1 MITMEEM
8 RRFCGPKG
16 QEAWLQAFVDLA
28 PEMFAAYQFSA
39 RDWQHFA
46 GQWGHET
53 NGLSLREMRENMT
66 FTTGQRIREVYSY
79 RLRLALETDPQ
90 LRMQYGTVA
99 KLAAALVRQP
109 DYLADIV
116 YGGREG
122 TPWMDGSKYIGRG
135 PTQITHLNNYRAI
148 ASEIARVG
156 GPTVDLVAAPARLEE
171 PEMGVRAAFADWHLK
186 DLSRY
191 ARQDDVDRVSAKLNT
206 GSSSKVSITNGL
218 DSRRRWT
225 AKAKVVWPALETQ
238 PEAAPDTEPAR
249 SVVAAG
255 AAPSA
260 PAAVP
265 ATLGEG
271 DEGEAV
277 TALQRRLVA
286 LGYPVGD
293 VDGHFGTLTRRALV
307 AFQSEHAL
315 DADGVAGPATQAAL
329 AASAPAD
336 LGARASVTADELKAR
351 GSTQVSLGLRVQAF
365 GRWLLSLV
373 GLEAGTQAT
382 TGVSLLET
390 GVGQAEKLGALAT
403 RVDKLVGAKIKLA
416 PSLTPKL
423 FLLLAAI
430 AAGVLLWRWGGRI
443 VADRVAKHRSGEHL
457 STGPS

>member
-8 RRFCGPKG
+8 RRFCGPRG
-16 QEAWLQAFVDLA
+16 QEAWLKAFVDLA
-28 PEMFAAYQFSA
+28 PEMFAAYGFTA
-39 RDWQHFA
+39 LDWQHFA

-53 NGLSLREMRENMT
+53 NGLSLAEMRENMT
-66 FTTGQRIREVYSY
+66 FTTGKRIREVYSY

-90 LRMQYGTVA
+90 LRMQYGTVG
-99 KLAAALVRQP
+99 KLAAALVRNP

-135 PTQITHLNNYRAI
+135 PMQITHLNNYRAI
-148 ASEIARVG
+148 GAEIARVG
-156 GPTVDLVAAPARLEE
+156 GPNVDLVATPARLEE

-186 DLSRY
+186 DLQRW
-191 ARQDDVDRVSAKLNT
+191 ARQDDVARVSAKLNT
-206 GSSSKVSITNGL
+206 GSSTKISSVNGL

-225 AKAKVVWPALETQ
+225 AKAKAVWPALETQ
-238 PEAAPDTEPAR
+238 PEAAPESEPAR
-249 SVVAAG
+249 TVVAVG
-255 AAPSA
+255 AAPP
-260 PAAVP
+260 PAAAAL
-265 ATLGEG
+265 ATLSEG

-315 DADGVAGPATQAAL
+315 PADGIAGPATQAAL

-336 LGARASVTADELKAR
+336 LGARATVTARDLAAK
-351 GSTQVSLGLRVQAF
+351 GSTQVSLGLRVKAF

-373 GLEAGTQAT
+373 GLEAGGQAT
-382 TGVSLLET
+382 TGVSLIET
-390 GVGQAEKLGALAT
+390 GVGQAEKLGALAG
-403 RVDKLVGAKIKLA
+403 RVDKLVGGKIALA

-423 FLLLAAI
+423 ILLLAAI
-430 AAGVLLWRWGGRI
+430 AAGILLWRWGGRI